1 MPVALPRPIGAGA
14 RLASGRSALGVSR
27 LADRSCR
34 RENTLVDSACLSDQ
48 AGPLE
53 IGFRDKS
60 YDFAQQALQAGDGLY
75 PAHANIVPTRLQRR
89 ESWMS
94 HVREGRAA
102 DRHGCPARVT
112 AARADGSWRWVETLH
127 SIAGDNRLCACV
139 MTGTGLNVLSFL
151 FLGFFLGMRHATDA
165 DHVVAIA
172 TIVSRERSMA
182 GSALI
187 GAAWGV
193 GHTMTVMAVGAAII
207 VFGVVI
213 PPRLGLSMEFAV
225 GIMLV
230 LLGIL
235 TLTGMGRTVGAAH
248 AHAGVPAGGHPLDL
262 HDHLH
267 AHGDYVHR
275 HPHGDG
281 PDAHG
286 HAEEHT
292 PLARLDRSGLGRIAF
307 HKWLRPFAVGLVH
320 GLAGSAAAALMV
332 LSIIREPV
340 AALGYLLLFGLGTI
354 VGMMLITLMLSA
366 PFAFTAVNLP
376 KFNWRLRVAS
386 GLISFVFGVI
396 LIYGIGFAE
405 GGLFTD
411 APTWDPRWLCQTTDS
426 PCPWL
431 WGRS

>member
-1 MPVALPRPIGAGA
+1 
-14 RLASGRSALGVSR
+14 
-27 LADRSCR
+27 
-34 RENTLVDSACLSDQ
+34 
-48 AGPLE
+48 
-53 IGFRDKS
+53 
-60 YDFAQQALQAGDGLY
+60 
-75 PAHANIVPTRLQRR
+75 
-89 ESWMS
+89 
-94 HVREGRAA
+94 
-102 DRHGCPARVT
+102 
-112 AARADGSWRWVETLH
+112 
-127 SIAGDNRLCACV
+127 
-139 MTGTGLNVLSFL
+139 MTGTALNVVSFL

-193 GHTMTVMAVGAAII
+193 GHTITVMAVGGAII

-213 PPRLGLSMEFAV
+213 PPKLGLSMEFAV

-235 TLTGMGRTVGAAH
+235 TLTGMGRAVGAAH
-248 AHAGVPAGGHPLDL
+248 AHAHAAVPGGHALDL

-275 HPHGDG
+275 HAHGHS

-307 HKWLRPFAVGLVH
+307 YQWLRPFAVGLVH
-320 GLAGSAAAALMV
+320 GLAGSAAVALMV

-366 PFAFTAVNLP
+366 PFVFTAVNLP

-386 GLISFVFGVI
+386 GLVSFVFGVV

-411 APTWDPRWLCQTTDS
+411 APTWDPR
-426 PCPWL
+426 
-431 WGRS
+431 

>member
-1 MPVALPRPIGAGA
+1 MAGTS
-14 RLASGRSALGVSR
+14 L
-27 LADRSCR
+27 
-34 RENTLVDSACLSDQ
+34 
-48 AGPLE
+48 
-53 IGFRDKS
+53 
-60 YDFAQQALQAGDGLY
+60 
-75 PAHANIVPTRLQRR
+75 NI
-89 ESWMS
+89 
-94 HVREGRAA
+94 
-102 DRHGCPARVT
+102 
-112 AARADGSWRWVETLH
+112 
-127 SIAGDNRLCACV
+127 
-139 MTGTGLNVLSFL
+139 LSFL
-151 FLGFFLGMRHATDA
+151 LLGFFLGMRHATDA

-172 TIVSRERSMA
+172 TIVSRERSMT

-235 TLTGMGRTVGAAH
+235 TLTGMGRAVGLAH
-248 AHAGVPAGGHPLDL
+248 VHAGVPGGDTL
-262 HDHLH
+262 
-267 AHGDYVHR
+267 
-275 HPHGDG
+275 GDG
-281 PDAHG
+281 PDAQG
-286 HAEEHT
+286 HAAEQT
-292 PLARLDRSGLGRIAF
+292 PLARLDRYGLGRIALYQ
-307 HKWLRPFAVGLVH
+307 WLRPFVVGLVH

-332 LSIIREPV
+332 LSIIREPA

-354 VGMMLITLMLSA
+354 FGMMLITLLLSA

-411 APTWDPRWLCQTTDS
+411 APSWDPH
-426 PCPWL
+426 
-431 WGRS
+431 

>member
-1 MPVALPRPIGAGA
+1 
-14 RLASGRSALGVSR
+14 
-27 LADRSCR
+27 
-34 RENTLVDSACLSDQ
+34 
-48 AGPLE
+48 
-53 IGFRDKS
+53 
-60 YDFAQQALQAGDGLY
+60 
-75 PAHANIVPTRLQRR
+75 
-89 ESWMS
+89 
-94 HVREGRAA
+94 
-102 DRHGCPARVT
+102 
-112 AARADGSWRWVETLH
+112 
-127 SIAGDNRLCACV
+127 
-139 MTGTGLNVLSFL
+139 MTGTALNVVSFL

-193 GHTMTVMAVGAAII
+193 GHTITVMAVGTAII

-213 PPRLGLSMEFAV
+213 PPRLGMSMEFAV
-225 GIMLV
+225 GVMLV
-230 LLGIL
+230 VLGVL
-235 TLTGMGRTVGAAH
+235 TLTGMGRVARAAYGH
-248 AHAGVPAGGHPLDL
+248 ARLPGGQERDL

-267 AHGDYVHR
+267 THGDYLHR
-275 HPHGDG
+275 HQHGHG
-281 PDAHG
+281 PGAHG

-292 PLARLDRSGLGRIAF
+292 PLGRLDRSGLGRISF
-307 HKWLRPFAVGLVH
+307 YSWLRPFVVGLVH
-320 GLAGSAAAALMV
+320 GLAGSAAVALMI

-354 VGMMLITLMLSA
+354 VGMMLITLILSA

-386 GLISFVFGVI
+386 GLVSCSFGVV

-411 APTWDPRWLCQTTDS
+411 APIWEPH
-426 PCPWL
+426 
-431 WGRS
+431 

>member
-1 MPVALPRPIGAGA
+1 
-14 RLASGRSALGVSR
+14 
-27 LADRSCR
+27 
-34 RENTLVDSACLSDQ
+34 
-48 AGPLE
+48 
-53 IGFRDKS
+53 
-60 YDFAQQALQAGDGLY
+60 
-75 PAHANIVPTRLQRR
+75 
-89 ESWMS
+89 
-94 HVREGRAA
+94 
-102 DRHGCPARVT
+102 
-112 AARADGSWRWVETLH
+112 
-127 SIAGDNRLCACV
+127 
-139 MTGTGLNVLSFL
+139 MTGTALNVVSFL

-187 GAAWGV
+187 GAAWGI

-213 PPRLGLSMEFAV
+213 PPKLGLSMEFAV

-235 TLTGMGRTVGAAH
+235 TLTGMGRAVGAAH
-248 AHAGVPAGGHPLDL
+248 AHANSPGGHAHDL
-262 HDHLH
+262 HDHAH
-267 AHGDYVHR
+267 AHGDYVHM
-275 HPHGDG
+275 HPHGHD
-281 PDAHG
+281 PDVHG
-286 HAEEHT
+286 HAEDQT
-292 PLARLDRSGLGRIAF
+292 PLARLDHSVFGRMAF
-307 HKWLRPFAVGLVH
+307 YQWLRPFVVGLVH

-340 AALGYLLLFGLGTI
+340 AALGYLLLFGLGTV
-354 VGMMLITLMLSA
+354 VGMMLITLILSA

-411 APTWDPRWLCQTTDS
+411 APSWEPR
-426 PCPWL
+426 
-431 WGRS
+431 

>member
-1 MPVALPRPIGAGA
+1 MA
-14 RLASGRSALGVSR
+14 
-27 LADRSCR
+27 
-34 RENTLVDSACLSDQ
+34 
-48 AGPLE
+48 
-53 IGFRDKS
+53 
-60 YDFAQQALQAGDGLY
+60 
-75 PAHANIVPTRLQRR
+75 
-89 ESWMS
+89 
-94 HVREGRAA
+94 EG
-102 DRHGCPARVT
+102 
-112 AARADGSWRWVETLH
+112 S
-127 SIAGDNRLCACV
+127 
-139 MTGTGLNVLSFL
+139 LNFFSLL

-172 TIVSRERSMA
+172 TIVSRERSLA

-193 GHTMTVMAVGAAII
+193 GHTITVMAVGAAII

-230 LLGIL
+230 LLGVL
-235 TLTGMGRTVGAAH
+235 TLTGMGRAVGAAH
-248 AHAGVPAGGHPLDL
+248 AMRASRGHALDL

-275 HPHGDG
+275 HPHGHG
-281 PDAHG
+281 PGAHG

-292 PLARLDRSGLGRIAF
+292 PLARLDRSRLGRLALYQ
-307 HKWLRPFAVGLVH
+307 WLRPFAVGLVH
-320 GLAGSAAAALMV
+320 GLAGSAAVALMV
-332 LSIIREPV
+332 LSIIREPF

-354 VGMMLITLMLSA
+354 VGMMLITLILSA

-386 GLISFVFGVI
+386 GLISFVFGVV

-411 APTWDPRWLCQTTDS
+411 APTWEPH
-426 PCPWL
+426 
-431 WGRS
+431 